1 MLRYVLLI
9 ISVCL
14 CSASNASLEHEL
26 EKYFDSYAEIN
37 NVSGPN
43 AYKGQSA
50 GYYTGGSIY
59 ARTPPRII
67 HPVSMQLPNYSAG
80 CGGIDL
86 FTGGFSY
93 INSDQ
98 LVNMMRNIGNNAQS
112 LAFAIGLKTVMPMLA
127 NEVEQLNQWA
137 QNINQFNINSC
148 ETAAMGLGM
157 IWPQTE
163 ATQDVLCR
171 ANANQNGES
180 SSYFDSRVHCSAKG
194 NSSSKSNANNPITNL
209 NMAWKAIKNSQIF
222 GNDNEFAEFMMSLS
236 GTIIFSRNE
245 NGNLSILDLPSL
257 STHSNL
263 LQAIVYGGDATV
275 YACDTYEK
283 NGCLRPKLKPLK
295 ISSSKALGVKI
306 TQALNEMVYAMEH
319 DEELK
324 PSHKAL
330 LNTTSIPVYRI
341 LNVYTTYAPATKLM
355 DIHYYSELIAFDLL
369 YAFLVENIKAVEEIS
384 RSEHDLGKI
393 GGDFFVKMQKAREQ
407 VDRER
412 AKSAEQANQVLS
424 LIEKAKNVEKEI
436 ASQYA
441 SGMKNSSNVIQR

>member
-1 MLRYVLLI
+1 
-9 ISVCL
+9 
-14 CSASNASLEHEL
+14 
-26 EKYFDSYAEIN
+26 
-37 NVSGPN
+37 
-43 AYKGQSA
+43 
-50 GYYTGGSIY
+50 
-59 ARTPPRII
+59 
-67 HPVSMQLPNYSAG
+67 
-80 CGGIDL
+80 
-86 FTGGFSY
+86 
-93 INSDQ
+93 
-98 LVNMMRNIGNNAQS
+98 
-112 LAFAIGLKTVMPMLA
+112 
-127 NEVEQLNQWA
+127 
-137 QNINQFNINSC
+137 
-148 ETAAMGLGM
+148 
-157 IWPQTE
+157 
-163 ATQDVLCR
+163 
-171 ANANQNGES
+171 
-180 SSYFDSRVHCSAKG
+180 
-194 NSSSKSNANNPITNL
+194 
-209 NMAWKAIKNSQIF
+209 
-222 GNDNEFAEFMMSLS
+222 
-236 GTIIFSRNE
+236 
-245 NGNLSILDLPSL
+245 LPSL

-263 LQAIVYGGDATV
+263 LQAIVYGGDGTV

-283 NGCLRPKLKPLK
+283 NGCLRPKLNPLK